1 LAIKYCK
8 EKNKCGPFDKASIEK
23 FKECTAKVEAKER
36 NRCQIDLSYGYLT
49 RTKNDSMCANL
60 QLCYN
65 DNYDTTIGILAKKQ
79 KDSLVIAKKVHI
91 ESFAD
96 MGKIEKIAWRVQGKF
111 DELRDKYYMK
121 ILTKNNDYIT
131 LSNPTNITTRQ
142 FKKELIEGLECPT
155 DV

>member
-1 LAIKYCK
+1 
-8 EKNKCGPFDKASIEK
+8 
-23 FKECTAKVEAKER
+23 
-36 NRCQIDLSYGYLT
+36 
-49 RTKNDSMCANL
+49 MCANL

-96 MGKIEKIAWRVQGKF
+96 MCKIEKIAWRVQGKF